1 LFFMPSMRVQ
11 AAPRIQVIDD
21 EATIRSAF
29 RRPIGSAA
37 LDGAPESV
45 VVDVRMPLADILAFV
60 RQVRADPNNRNTPV
74 TVITDEYVADN
85 SVRTEIAR
93 LEVTLCLKPPGP
105 EHVPQ
110 FAAALLMLN
119 DEF

>member
-1 LFFMPSMRVQ
+1 MMPAGAS
-11 AAPRIQVIDD
+11 RIQVIDD
-21 EATIRSAF
+21 EAMIRSAF
-29 RRPIGSAA
+29 RRPIGSPAI
-37 LDGAPESV
+37 DGRPEAI
-45 VVDVRMPLADILAFV
+45 VVDVRMPLEDILAFV
-60 RQVRADPNNRNTPV
+60 RQLRADSGHAGTPV

-85 SVRTEIAR
+85 SVRVEIAR

-110 FAAALLMLN
+110 FATALLMLK

>member
-1 LFFMPSMRVQ
+1 
-11 AAPRIQVIDD
+11 VIDD
-21 EATIRSAF
+21 EATIREAF
-29 RRPIGSAA
+29 RRPIGAA
-37 LDGAPESV
+37 TLDGTPQSV

-60 RQVRADPNNRNTPV
+60 RQLRADPNHQHTPI
-74 TVITDEYVADN
+74 TVITDEYIADN
-85 SVRTEIAR
+85 SVRTEITR

-110 FAAALLMLN
+110 FAAALMMLN

>member
-1 LFFMPSMRVQ
+1 MSVHP
-11 AAPRIQVIDD
+11 PPPIQVIDD
-21 EATIRSAF
+21 ELTIRSTF
-29 RRPIGSAA
+29 RQPGSAA
-37 LDGAPESV
+37 LNGAPESI
-45 VVDVRMPLADILAFV
+45 VVDVRMPLVDILAFV
-60 RQVRADPNNRNTPV
+60 RQVRADPHHQHTPV

-85 SVRTEIAR
+85 SVRSEIAR

-110 FAAALLMLN
+110 FATALLMLN